1 MTKSQIAEIKDH
13 LKLGDNFV
21 VITGSQ
27 YSIVSNKRNPI
38 LFDDEDQYVIQLV
51 LSNRN
56 HMEQNVDFYRIP
68 YDQIEEIVIVTS
80 QDDAINLLKR
90 LMPSVTAEQLRAVSK
105 SINVDLGKF
114 INENENVKG
123 SRIDNHS
130 KVNRED

>member
-13 LKLGDNFV
+13 LKIGDNFV

-68 YDQIEEIVIVTS
+68 YDQIEQIVVVTT

-90 LMPSVTAEQLRAVSK
+90 LMPSITAEQLRAVSK

>member
-68 YDQIEEIVIVTS
+68 YDQIEQIVVVTA

-90 LMPSVTAEQLRAVSK
+90 LMPSITAEQLRAVSK

>member
-68 YDQIEEIVIVTS
+68 YDQIEQIVVVTA

>member
-68 YDQIEEIVIVTS
+68 YEQIEQIVVVTA

>member
-68 YDQIEEIVIVTS
+68 YDQIEQIVVVTT

-90 LMPSVTAEQLRAVSK
+90 LMPSITAEQLRAVSK